1 MEVDRMEE
9 STPNANASAVN
20 TQFSREKSKTAVL
33 VRRLSEDGA
42 PSPMA
47 PEYVVLEAKNEQTG
61 KLIRRSVY
69 VTEQNGTKT
78 LDLYSGWNPESQKH
92 KVPLKALPAKVC
104 QLTSLERLWVS
115 HNRLSSL
122 PSQLDQITTLRE
134 VFLHRNNL
142 EEMPLCLCNLPNLH
156 LLWLNNNKI
165 TRIPD
170 EIAKLKSL
178 KRLHLDSNFIKDF
191 PTSLCELTQLEV
203 LYLNHNAID
212 QINEDVGNLVNL
224 KRLYL
229 DHNKITDIPY
239 GVTKLVNILL
249 LLLDDNEIRSV
260 RREFSVY
267 QANMESAGKVV
278 SLKNNPFVT
287 PQSKLK
293 LSLAGIGG
301 PPNLAGIRS
310 RRLSDQYERES
321 VRRPARV
328 SLPIN
333 SESESE
339 QHGKYKADTLPRS
352 NTALAGYPMSK

>member
-1 MEVDRMEE
+1 MEE
-9 STPNANASAVN
+9 STPGPPAPN
-20 TQFSREKSKTAVL
+20 TTTTPDAPKTPLRLNTRLKKEKNRAAIL
-33 VRRLSEDGA
+33 IRRLSEDA
-42 PSPMA
+42 VQSPMA

-69 VTEQNGTKT
+69 VTDLNGTRT

-92 KVPLKALPAKVC
+92 KVPLKVLPAKVC

-115 HNRLSSL
+115 HNKLSSL
-122 PSQLDQITTLRE
+122 PPQLDQITTLRE

-142 EEMPLCLCNLPNLH
+142 EDIPLCLCNLPNLQ

-165 TRIPD
+165 TSIPD
-170 EIAKLKSL
+170 EIVKLRSI
-178 KRLHLDSNFIKDF
+178 KRLHLDSNFIKEF
-191 PTSLCELTQLEV
+191 PTSLCQLTQLEV
-203 LYLNHNAID
+203 LYLNHNAIH
-212 QINEDVGNLVNL
+212 QINEDVGNLVSL

-229 DHNKITDIPY
+229 DHNKISDIPH
-239 GVTKLVNILL
+239 GITKLTNILL

-267 QANMESAGKVV
+267 QANMESAGKVI

-287 PQSKLK
+287 PLSK

-301 PPNLAGIRS
+301 PPNLTMRT
-310 RRLSDQYERES
+310 RRLSDQHERDA

-328 SLPIN
+328 SLPVSSDI
-333 SESESE
+333 EHAE
-339 QHGKYKADTLPRS
+339 YKSDTLPRS
-352 NTALAGYPMSK
+352 HTVSSYPNI